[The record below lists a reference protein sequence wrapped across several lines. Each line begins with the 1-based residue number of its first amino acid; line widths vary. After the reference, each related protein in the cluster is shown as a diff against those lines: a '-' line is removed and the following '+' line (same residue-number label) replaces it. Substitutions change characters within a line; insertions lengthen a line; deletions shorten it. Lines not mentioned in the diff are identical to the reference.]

1 MCILQQMNI
10 VVLDRDQSDLTLEVM
25 CNYCVP

>member
-1 MCILQQMNI
+1 MGILQQMTA
-10 VVLDRDQSDLTLEVM
+10 VVLDQDQSDLTLEVM